1 MQKTTA
7 NQAQSLFSTQNS
19 QPGIIKSMNT
29 FKFELIYQS
38 KKSNARVGRIH
49 TPHGI
54 IDTPNFVAVG
64 TNAALKA
71 ADSVLVDQLEQ
82 QLMFCNTYHLMIQ
95 PGTDIV
101 KKAGGLHAFMN
112 RKQPIITDSGGFQVF
127 SLAYGSVHDELK
139 SRGTKKLNNT
149 VLKMNEEGVLF
160 RSYKDGSPILLT
172 PESSVEAQ
180 KALGAD
186 IIIPF
191 DELPPYH
198 TQKDILK
205 KSLDRTHRWEKRSL
219 DKHLEKPQ
227 GQAMYAVVHGGT
239 DPDLRKQSAQYLA
252 SLPFDGCAIGGSFGK
267 KYEDMIVM
275 LNHLMPHMP
284 QEKPNHLLG
293 IGDLK
298 SVKEIIKRGIDT
310 FDSSYPTRCAR
321 HGLLFTST
329 GAQKILQAKHKYDFN
344 PIDKQCSCY
353 TCKNYSAAY
362 LHHLFKAHELS
373 AYSLATIHNLHFMI
387 QLVKNIRIEIL
398 NGTL

>member
-1 MQKTTA
+1 
-7 NQAQSLFSTQNS
+7 
-19 QPGIIKSMNT
+19 MNT

-101 KKAGGLHAFMN
+101 KKAGGLHKFMN

-160 RSYKDGSPILLT
+160 RSYRDGSPILLT

-198 TQKDILK
+198 TKKDILK
-205 KSLDRTHRWEKRSL
+205 KSLERTHRWEKRSL
-219 DKHLEKPQ
+219 DKHREDPQ
-227 GQAMYAVVHGGT
+227 GQAMYAVIHGGT
-239 DPDLRKQSAQYLA
+239 DPELRKQSVEYLA

-267 KYEDMIVM
+267 TYKDMIMM
-275 LNHLMPHMP
+275 LDHLMPHMP
-284 QEKPNHLLG
+284 QKKPNHLLG

-329 GAQKILQAKHKYDFN
+329 GMQKILQAKHKYNFK
-344 PIDKQCSCY
+344 PIDEQCSCY

-373 AYSLATIHNLHFMI
+373 AYSLTTIHNLHFMI
-387 QLVKNIRIEIL
+387 QLVKNIRTEIL
-398 NGTL
+398 NGIL